1 LGRVALFQA
10 ERIQCDRP
18 PRVRG
23 ESGDIGVEDMLHHID
38 GISHACSIIG
48 NATHGLEC
56 RRRRFSE
63 AITSGFGHRPLDP
76 ARPEDSSLYE
86 PIHTALDDDDPV
98 WLMERHIELNPVE
111 SLQLFSGFRGS
122 GKTTELFR
130 LRSRLQAK
138 GYIVLYA
145 DALTYLNPSAPVEIS
160 DLIFVLAGAFSDEL
174 DDLDKLDIER
184 ESFWARFANFLTRT
198 DVKITGA
205 DVKAEIG
212 AGGAA
217 KAGLGIKA
225 EFKAGSTF
233 RQRLQSA
240 LSGRISELKGEA
252 DAFVEDGVKALGAAF
267 GNDRPIV
274 FIFDQLEQLRGN
286 YEAWQSVIRSVQEVF
301 SVHLDKLKLPY
312 VHMIYSVPPWL
323 SFLTTLEAPITIL
336 PTVHLWNND
345 ADRTRFEPGWHA
357 FRLLL
362 DRRLKADGAVWL
374 FGADPAH
381 AEHCIDRLIGAC
393 GGHVRDLLRL
403 FQEVVKRAS
412 ALPAPDRVLD
422 SVINAARRDLLPI
435 AREDAKLLGQI
446 GTLRDTGLQQ
456 IDERSI
462 ERLSNFLDEHRVIY
476 FVNGAAWYDIHPL
489 IRDEVKRL
497 NDLPP
502 PG

>member
-1 LGRVALFQA
+1 MQ
-10 ERIQCDRP
+10 
-18 PRVRG
+18 
-23 ESGDIGVEDMLHHID
+23 
-38 GISHACSIIG
+38 
-48 NATHGLEC
+48 
-56 RRRRFSE
+56 
-63 AITSGFGHRPLDP
+63 
-76 ARPEDSSLYE
+76 
-86 PIHTALDDDDPV
+86 
-98 WLMERHIELNPVE
+98 RHIELNPVE

-130 LRSRLQAK
+130 LRSRLQAE

-160 DLIFVLAGAFSDEL
+160 DLILVLAGAFSDAL
-174 DDLDKLDIER
+174 DDLAELDVER
-184 ESFWARFANFLTRT
+184 ESYWTRFATFLSRA
-198 DVKITGA
+198 DVKITGIDA
-205 DVKAEIG
+205 KAEIG
-212 AGGAA
+212 AAGA

-233 RQRLQSA
+233 RQDLQKA

-252 DAFVEDGVKALGAAF
+252 DAFVEDGIKALGKKI
-267 GNDRPIV
+267 GPDRPIV

-286 YEAWQSVIRSVQEVF
+286 YEAWQSVIRSVQDVF

-323 SFLTTLEAPITIL
+323 SFLTTLEAQIAIL

-345 ADRTRFEPGWHA
+345 PDRTRFEPGWAA
-357 FRLLL
+357 FRSLLE
-362 DRRLKADGAVWL
+362 RRLEPDGAGRL
-374 FGADPAH
+374 FGPDPVRAQ
-381 AEHCIDRLIGAC
+381 ACIDRLIGAC

-403 FQEVVKRAS
+403 FQDVVKRAN
-412 ALPAPDRVLD
+412 ALPVPDRVLD

-435 AREDAKLLGQI
+435 AREDAKVLGQI
-446 GTLRDTGLQQ
+446 GALRDTALGQ

-497 NDLPP
+497 NDLPLP
-502 PG
+502 E